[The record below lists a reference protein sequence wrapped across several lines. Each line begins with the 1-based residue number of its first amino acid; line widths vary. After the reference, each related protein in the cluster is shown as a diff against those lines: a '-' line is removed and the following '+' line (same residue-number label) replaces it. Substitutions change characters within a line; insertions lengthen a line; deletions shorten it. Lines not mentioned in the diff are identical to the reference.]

1 MGIVPDK
8 RTNRQ
13 NREFWGLVKQL
24 TKALGDRAEAEGIA
38 RDVVEEITGQ
48 RSTSRMDRCQA
59 DRVIRELRQR
69 VEPVSLRFNELERRP
84 GMATPKQ
91 LRMLEALAVD
101 ALRGDSVEE
110 RRLRLRGFLMRQAG
124 VNDLRFLES
133 DQVTAVKRGL
143 EEIRDRKAV

>member
-1 MGIVPDK
+1 MPGK

-13 NREFWGLVKQL
+13 NREFWGLVEQL
-24 TKALGDRAEAEGIA
+24 AKALGDRAEAEAIA

-48 RSTSRMDRCQA
+48 RSTSRMDADQA
-59 DRVIRELRQR
+59 DQVIRELRAR
-69 VEPVSLRFNELERRP
+69 VEPASQRFNELGRRP

-110 RRLRLRGFLMRQAG
+110 RRLRLRGFLVRQSG